1 MKANNQYYGRA
12 FEEAIVALI
21 NKEETDFDFYD
32 FPAEDLDNI
41 LTYAQNSLKYFEKGV
56 AIYNGRN
63 INGTGDIII
72 NNKSY
77 EVKLVSGGK
86 GTYFN
91 TTMRLLDDF
100 LPFTY
105 LPYMEKEG
113 IFDSYEKKGIQYHRD
128 VSPIKS
134 TKQASELRHSNP
146 SFAEEVGEL
155 DKHAR
160 AKYIKDAYDY
170 FSAHKESL
178 YKLVSTL
185 ITKNNC
191 SGKTIPDYY
200 LVYNYTEDK
209 IIFLTK
215 EDILNNL
222 TIKDFSCSKLG
233 FVFKNIRIAI
243 GYQNGNGICNPILR
257 VFLK

>member
-113 IFDSYEKKGIQYHRD
+113 IFDFYEKKGIQYHRD

-185 ITKNNC
+185 ITKIIVLEKQ
-191 SGKTIPDYY
+191 SQTTILFITIQKTK
-200 LVYNYTEDK
+200 LFFLQK
-209 IIFLTK
+209 KIFLIT
-215 EDILNNL
+215 
-222 TIKDFSCSKLG
+222 
-233 FVFKNIRIAI
+233 
-243 GYQNGNGICNPILR
+243 
-257 VFLK
+257 